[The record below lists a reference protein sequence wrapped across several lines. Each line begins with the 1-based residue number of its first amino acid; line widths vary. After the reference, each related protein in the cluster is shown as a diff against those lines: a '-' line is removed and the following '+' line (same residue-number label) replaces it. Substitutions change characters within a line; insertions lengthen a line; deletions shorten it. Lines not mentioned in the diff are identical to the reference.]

1 MPGQTITVI
10 VTYTDG
16 TRSERT
22 MPVHGSVIDT
32 INSFLAD
39 VRRHLD
45 VYEMIG
51 VDCYTF
57 QITPTYSELWSL
69 GALRRT
75 VRVR

>member
-1 MPGQTITVI
+1 MAKQITVI

-16 TRSERT
+16 TTSERQV
-22 MPVHGSVIDT
+22 PVHGSIVDTIDT
-32 INSFLAD
+32 FLND

-51 VDCYTF
+51 VDRYTF
-57 QITPTYSELWSL
+57 QITPSYSEIWSL
-69 GALRRT
+69 GAMRRR